1 MKREYDAVVVGSGP
15 NGLAA
20 AITLAEAGLAVL
32 VVEVMERPGGGLRSG
47 ELTLPGFYHDACAAV
62 LPLAV
67 ASPFFRRLPL
77 ERHGLEWVE
86 PPLPAAHPLDGGRA
100 VAVHRSLEETAEA
113 LGIDGNSYAKLFGHL
128 VQRSAPLLEEL
139 LAPLV
144 RFPRRPALLARFGLP
159 ALLPASVLARLRFRT
174 EGGKA
179 LFAGMAAHSVLPLE
193 AFGSA
198 AFGLVLTLLAHVAG
212 WPFVKGGTANLAAA
226 LCSYFTS
233 LGGEIATGW
242 KVETLDE
249 LPKARA
255 YFFDTAP
262 RDLARIAGTR
272 LPERYRARLLRFRHG
287 PGVCKVD
294 YALDAPV
301 PWLAGVCRHAGTV
314 HLGGS
319 LKEIAASERSA
330 WQGRHAE
337 RPFVIVAQPSLF
349 DPERAPEGTHVLWAY
364 AHVPH
369 GSGTDVAERIEAQ
382 IERFAPGF
390 RKHILA
396 RCVRTA
402 AQLEAYNPNY
412 PGGDINCG
420 VQDLRQMFVR
430 PVLSPAPYAT
440 PDPTI
445 YLCSSATPPG
455 GGVHGM
461 CGYHAARAALTRLGL
476 G

>member
-1 MKREYDAVVVGSGP
+1 MARAYDAVVVGSGP

-20 AITLAEAGLAVL
+20 AVTLAEAGLEVL
-32 VVEVMERPGGGLRSG
+32 VVEAREQPGGGLRTE
-47 ELTLPGFYHDACAAV
+47 ELTLPGFSHDTCAAA

-67 ASPFFRRLPL
+67 ASPFFARLPL
-77 ERHGLEWVE
+77 ERHGLEWIE
-86 PPLPAAHPLDGGRA
+86 PTVPAAHPLDSGRA
-100 VAVHRSLEETAEA
+100 VAVYRSLEQTAEA
-113 LGIDGNSYAKLFGHL
+113 LGADAGSYRKLFGPL
-128 VQRSAPLLEEL
+128 VEESAALLEEI
-139 LAPLV
+139 LAPLI
-144 RFPRRPALLARFGLP
+144 RLPRRPALLARFGVP
-159 ALLPASVLARLRFRT
+159 ALFPASVLARLKFRT
-174 EGGKA
+174 AEARA
-179 LFAGMAAHSVLPLE
+179 LFAGMASHSVLPLE
-193 AFGSA
+193 AFASS
-198 AFGLVLTLLAHVAG
+198 AFGLVLTLLAHAAG
-212 WPFVKGGTANLAAA
+212 WPFAKGGTASLAAA
-226 LCSYFTS
+226 LASYFTS
-233 LGGEIATGW
+233 LGGELATGW
-242 KVETLDE
+242 KVESIDE
-249 LPKARA
+249 LPKART
-255 YFFDTAP
+255 YLFDTAP
-262 RDLARIAGTR
+262 KDLVRIAGRR
-272 LPERYRARLLRFRHG
+272 LPERYRARLLRYRYG

-301 PWLAGVCRHAGTV
+301 PWLADVCRQAGTV
-314 HLGGS
+314 HLGGT
-319 LKEIAASERSA
+319 LEEIAASERSP
-330 WQGRHAE
+330 WHGNHAE
-337 RPFVIVAQPSLF
+337 RPFVIVTQPTLF
-349 DPERAPEGTHVLWAY
+349 DPQRAPKGMHVLWAY

-369 GSGTDVAERIEAQ
+369 GSTTEVAERIEAQ